1 MTNSVVLVW
10 AQLPKGIR
18 ILAQCLLAS
27 AVLALLTYSGF
38 VLQINLLTISLLY
51 LLIVVAVAS
60 GFGFWQSSFASFLA
74 VLLLDYYFEPPI
86 LSFEVENPGIFVALA
101 TFEVTALAI
110 SRMHGREMRRA
121 REVAI
126 HLKGMEHLY
135 ELSRCTL
142 LLDLRQPPGPQLAAL
157 IQRIFEVRAV
167 ALFHMSLGRQDRLG
181 EWGAGE
187 EDLAKECYMHHQ
199 AQDNQQ
205 TQTLQRLLQTGA
217 ESGPVGALVVRGQ
230 LNPLVVDAL
239 AALAAIAID
248 RYQSFEKEDRAEEA
262 RRSEEL
268 RAAVMDGLAHE
279 LKTPLTAVQTASSG
293 LLELGGLTESQA
305 ELVTLIDDEAVRLN
319 DLCTRML
326 VTAKL
331 EGRQVGLDM
340 DEVNVKD
347 LVLTALADR
356 PTPLEK
362 DRIQIAVDDPDLT
375 ANVDQKLVVM
385 ILAQY
390 IDNAEKYSIP
400 DTPIEV
406 AARKSHTEVLFSVH
420 NFGSTIRIE
429 DRERVFDRFFRSSDQ
444 KGVAPGTGIGLSVVK
459 KAAQAQ
465 QGHVWVISDDREG
478 TTFFLSIPM
487 GARRKQ

>member
-1 MTNSVVLVW
+1 MT
-10 AQLPKGIR
+10 
-18 ILAQCLLAS
+18 QCLLAS
-27 AVLALLTYSGF
+27 AVLGLLTYSGF
-38 VLQINLLTISLLY
+38 VFQINLLTISLLY

-60 GFGFWQSSFASFLA
+60 GFGFWQASFASFLA
-74 VLLLDYYFEPPI
+74 VLLLDYYFEPPV

-110 SRMHGREMRRA
+110 SRLHGRELRRA
-121 REVAI
+121 REAAI

-167 ALFHMSLGRQDRLG
+167 ALFDMSLGRQDRLG
-181 EWGAGE
+181 EWGADE
-187 EDLAKECYMHHQ
+187 EDLAKECYMHHSGN
-199 AQDNQQ
+199 DDLQ

-217 ESGPVGALVVRGQ
+217 GTGPVGALVVRGP
-230 LNPLVVDAL
+230 LNSLVVDAL

-248 RYQSFEKEDRAEEA
+248 RHQSFEKEDRAEEA
-262 RRSEEL
+262 KRSEVL
-268 RAAVMDGLAHE
+268 RAAVMDGLAHK

-305 ELVTLIDDEAVRLN
+305 ELVGLIDDEAVRMN

-331 EGRQVGLDM
+331 DGSQVGLNM
-340 DEVNVKD
+340 DEVNVRD
-347 LVLTALADR
+347 LVLTALDDR
-356 PTPLEK
+356 STPLGKE
-362 DRIQIAVDDPDLT
+362 RIKIVIDDPNLT
-375 ANVDQKLVVM
+375 ANVDKKLVVM
-385 ILAQY
+385 ILTQY
-390 IDNAEKYSIP
+390 IDNAQKYSMP

-406 AARKSHTEVLFSVH
+406 QARKSHTEVLFSVH

-429 DRERVFDRFFRSSDQ
+429 DRERVFDRFFRSADQ
-444 KGVAPGTGIGLSVVK
+444 KDVAPGTGIGLSVVK
-459 KAAQAQ
+459 KAAQAH
-465 QGHVWVISDDREG
+465 QGHVWVVSDDREG
-478 TTFFLSIPM
+478 TTFFLSLPV
-487 GARRKQ
+487 GVRRQ